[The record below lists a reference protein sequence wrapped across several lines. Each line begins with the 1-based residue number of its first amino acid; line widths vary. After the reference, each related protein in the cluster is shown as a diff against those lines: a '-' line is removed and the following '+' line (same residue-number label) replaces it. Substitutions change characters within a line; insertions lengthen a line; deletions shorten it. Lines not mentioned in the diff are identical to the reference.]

1 MVEVDCEAVAQIDAM
16 GSSRPWSADLFAGE
30 LTQAVPH
37 HYVVAVASGTV
48 DSGAGHSG
56 AGDSGTV
63 DSGAVA
69 SGAVVGY
76 AGSIVMVDDLHITNI
91 AVDPAFRRR
100 GIASD
105 LMSSVIAY
113 ARDAEVTGV
122 TLEVRAS
129 NEAALALYRRFGFAP
144 EGVRKG
150 YYHDPTEDALLLW
163 LRDLDRPIE
172 WTRE

>member
-1 MVEVDCEAVAQIDAM
+1 MTQPDGARIAVRGMVEADCAAVAAIDAL

-37 HYVVAVASGTV
+37 HYVVASEGPRI
-48 DSGAGHSG
+48 
-56 AGDSGTV
+56 
-63 DSGAVA
+63 
-69 SGAVVGY
+69 VGF

-100 GIASD
+100 GIAIE
-105 LMSSVIAY
+105 LMVSLIEY
-113 ARDAEVTGV
+113 ARGADVNGV

-129 NEAALALYRRFGFAP
+129 NDAALALYRRFGFAP

-150 YYHDPTEDALLLW
+150 YYQEPTEDALLLW

-172 WTRE
+172 WTRA